1 VLARRGRARIK
12 SGFPGYP
19 GGVLRKM
26 LTRMAAHAETDREDG
41 VEVVVLDFPRDL
53 PFALKSNYPE
63 FPDSCLPTGKLTKIG
78 LPP

>member
-1 VLARRGRARIK
+1 VATARMGA
-12 SGFPGYP
+12 P
-19 GGVLRKM
+19 
-26 LTRMAAHAETDREDG
+26 MAAHAETDREND

-53 PFALKSNYPE
+53 PFVLKSNYPE